1 MTMNTWDIHPLLG
14 LGSLNFG
21 MTPTII
27 IENDLAYGR
36 IVANRVLDPFAGNE
50 MYEHFV
56 ATLGEEEA
64 RAAMAVIA
72 EAGIDTRPQLR
83 VIYETGVSLSFVD
96 DQLEDIM
103 LDRRSKLAQF
113 EGNRFFDS
121 DPLPVLR
128 ALQKANGEPP
138 FVKGPDCY
146 FSNIFVTA
154 FECIIRQENGRIRP
168 TNEATDE
175 AQQKTIGWRRS
186 PRNQSEDLSGHV
198 PVDLLGL

>member
-1 MTMNTWDIHPLLG
+1 MNPWNIRPLHG
-14 LGSLNFG
+14 LGNIEFAAAPEAAVKIDDPYG
-21 MTPTII
+21 AIEADDII
-27 IENDLAYGR
+27 
-36 IVANRVLDPFAGNE
+36 DPFAGDE
-50 MYEHFV
+50 MFEHLV
-56 ATLGEEEA
+56 STLGEQEA

-72 EAGIDTRPQLR
+72 EAGIDTRPRLLM
-83 VIYETGVSLSFVD
+83 IYETGVSLSFVD

-113 EGNRFFDS
+113 EGHRFFDT
-121 DPLPVLR
+121 DPLPGLR
-128 ALQKANGEPP
+128 ALQKVNGEPP

-186 PRNQSEDLSGHV
+186 PRNKSEDLSGHV
-198 PVDLLGL
+198 PVDLLGI